1 MKWLIVVLF
10 ATAHGDVYIFT
21 EPSFDDRATCMASIK
36 DPEDQKRYVQKLVLT
51 YNRLLPIMAVNC
63 LSEETI
69 EDILSKNKDEK
80 TSI

>member
-21 EPSFDDRATCMASIK
+21 EPTFDDRATCMASIK
-36 DPEDQKRYVQKLVLT
+36 NTEDQKKYVQKLVLE

-63 LSEETI
+63 LSEENI
-69 EDILSKNKDEK
+69 KDILSKEK
-80 TSI
+80 ETSI